1 MASSS
6 VVLTQR
12 GIRILGPTA
21 PCHQVPTPIPPV
33 TVFELNKM
41 RTHGS
46 MWLLPIPFPIYVARV
61 HVDHMHGMQG
71 HFRICQCASAIV
83 PGVTS
88 AEVSPWPWWN
98 ITKERKS
105 FAKLCWSEP
114 SRTTTTMN
122 ARTTGSVER
131 TGRTI
136 PSSRSRSGANYGRSA
151 FAVIRVNRIY
161 CSI

>member
-1 MASSS
+1 MASEDIGANCTLSPS
-6 VVLTQR
+6 THSHLSCDCF
-12 GIRILGPTA
+12 RIKQNA
-21 PCHQVPTPIPPV
+21 
-33 TVFELNKM
+33 N
-41 RTHGS
+41 THGT
-46 MWLLPIPFPIYVARV
+46 MWLLPIPFPIYVAHV

-114 SRTTTTMN
+114 SRTTTTMY

>member
-1 MASSS
+1 MSPTLPNGKQFSGANAAWHQDIGANCTLSPSTHS
-6 VVLTQR
+6 HPSCDCF
-12 GIRILGPTA
+12 RIKQNANTRNHVAA
-21 PCHQVPTPIPPV
+21 PD
-33 TVFELNKM
+33 
-41 RTHGS
+41 
-46 MWLLPIPFPIYVARV
+46 PIYVAHV

-114 SRTTTTMN
+114 SRTTTTN
-122 ARTTGSVER
+122 ECSDDRI
-131 TGRTI
+131 GRADGTDYTEQ
-136 PSSRSRSGANYGRSA
+136 PQQKRSQLWSKCIRSH
-151 FAVIRVNRIY
+151 
-161 CSI
+161 

>member
-1 MASSS
+1 M
-6 VVLTQR
+6 VLTQH

-21 PCHQVPTPIPPV
+21 PCHQVPTLIPPV

-41 RTHGS
+41 RTHRT
-46 MWLLPIPFPIYVARV
+46 MWLLPIPFPIYVAHV

-114 SRTTTTMN
+114 SRTTTTN
-122 ARTTGSVER
+122 ECSDDRI
-131 TGRTI
+131 GRADGTDYTEQ
-136 PSSRSRSGANYGRSA
+136 PQQKRSQLWSKCIRSH
-151 FAVIRVNRIY
+151 
-161 CSI
+161 